1 MLRLL
6 VKWQTVDN
14 IVLTE
19 WEIYKIIVPT
29 LIMIGLYTCLRR

>member
-14 IVLTE
+14 IALTE
-19 WEIYKIIVPT
+19 WEIYRIIIPALV
-29 LIMIGLYTCLRR
+29 MIGLYTCLRR